1 MSSARSEPRGLLRQV
16 PTGLLVGLVA
26 FRVVAL
32 ALVIVDAERSPMRDP
47 DVLRAERIAT
57 SPARP
62 YRDFPV
68 EYMPLE
74 TGAIELIG
82 GDGFVATSV
91 RLAVIAFVA
100 DLAAGGAVAWG
111 WGRRPAAI
119 YLVVGLPLLSFM
131 YQRFDPVSVALAAWG
146 LALLRRHGDDTLSGG
161 ALGLAI
167 MAKLWAVALLPMLLL
182 QRAWRAAAGVAAVGA
197 VVGAAWY
204 LEAGP
209 TAPLQV
215 ISFRS
220 ATGWSVESVVGNLAW
235 IVTRRQIGPQ
245 AGAIR
250 IGVAPTWAKA
260 LLLLALLGCEWLVW
274 RRAMHDGRDPAG
286 GTAIAAVMALLVF
299 SPLLSTQYFAWTLP
313 WVAVAFEG
321 DDRERRIATLVTI
334 AIAITGLLHLS
345 YLNESPLTNVTE
357 KWFLFLR
364 NGLCVA
370 ALVSWLRPFALPW
383 RAPAPAEA

>member
-1 MSSARSEPRGLLRQV
+1 MSSPQSEPRGLLRQV
-16 PTGLLVGLVA
+16 PTALLVGLVA

-32 ALVIVDAERSPMRDP
+32 VLVIADAERSPMRDP

-57 SPARP
+57 SPATP

-68 EYMPLE
+68 EYMPIE

-100 DLAAGGAVAWG
+100 DLAAAGAVAWG
-111 WGRRPAAI
+111 WGRRPAAV
-119 YLVVGLPLLSFM
+119 YLLVGIPLLSFM
-131 YQRFDPVSVALAAWG
+131 YQRFDPVSVAFAAWG
-146 LALLRRHGDDTLSGG
+146 LAWLKNRGDGVVAGG

-167 MAKLWAVALLPMLLL
+167 MAKLWAVALLPLLL
-182 QRAWRAAAGVAAVGA
+182 FRRAWRTAAGIAAVG
-197 VVGAAWY
+197 VGIGAAWY
-204 LEAGP
+204 AVGGP
-209 TAPLQV
+209 KAPFQV
-215 ISFRS
+215 LSFRD
-220 ATGWSVESVVGNLAW
+220 ATGWSVESVVGNVLW

-250 IGVAPTWAKA
+250 IGDAPTWAKG
-260 LLLLALLGCEWLVW
+260 LLLLALLACEWVIW
-274 RRAMHDGRDPAG
+274 RRALRDRRDPTG
-286 GTAIAAVMALLVF
+286 GTTLVAVMTLMVL

-313 WVAVAFEG
+313 WIAVAFEG
-321 DDRERRIATLVTI
+321 DDRERRVATLAAV

-345 YLNESPLTNVTE
+345 YLNESPLTNVAE
-357 KWFLFLR
+357 KWFLLLR
-364 NGLCVA
+364 NAVCVA
-370 ALVSWLRPFALPW
+370 VVVSWLRPFAMPW

>member
-1 MSSARSEPRGLLRQV
+1 MSSPQSEPRGLLRQV
-16 PTGLLVGLVA
+16 PTALLVGLVV
-26 FRVVAL
+26 FRVATL
-32 ALVIVDAERSPMRDP
+32 ALVIVDAERNPMRDP
-47 DVLRAERIAT
+47 DVLRAERIAS
-57 SPARP
+57 SPATP

-100 DLAAGGAVAWG
+100 DLAAAGAVAWG

-119 YLVVGLPLLSFM
+119 YLLVGLPLLSFM
-131 YQRFDPVSVALAAWG
+131 YQRFDPVSVAFAAWG
-146 LALLRRHGDDTLSGG
+146 LAWLKSRGDGVLSGG

-167 MAKLWAVALLPMLLL
+167 MAKLWAVALLPLLL
-182 QRAWRAAAGVAAVGA
+182 LRRAWRAAAGVAAVG
-197 VVGAAWY
+197 VVIGSAWY
-204 LEAGP
+204 YVGGP
-209 TAPLQV
+209 RAPFQV
-215 ISFRS
+215 LSFRD
-220 ATGWSVESVVGNLAW
+220 ATGWSVESVIGNLLW

-250 IGVAPTWAKA
+250 IGDAPTWAKGV
-260 LLLLALLGCEWLVW
+260 LLLALLACEWVIW
-274 RRAMHDGRDPAG
+274 RRATHERRDPAG
-286 GTAIAAVMALLVF
+286 GTAVAAVMALMVL
-299 SPLLSTQYFAWTLP
+299 SPLLSTQYFAWILP

-321 DDRERRIATLVTI
+321 DDRERRIATLAAV

-345 YLNESPLTNVTE
+345 YLNESPLSNVAE
-357 KWFLFLR
+357 KWFLFGR
-364 NGLCVA
+364 NAVCVA
-370 ALVSWLRPFALPW
+370 LLVSWLRPFALPR